1 MSAAR
6 NILMALAAAGA
17 AVTLTAA
24 PAAAAP
30 GDTLSIC
37 HSQLTPSGWADV
49 SWSSSSQCGGFEPN
63 RKQIKQLDGYPIGT
77 EVAICAS
84 TLQPAG
90 WIQIREYYSQS
101 CRYSSVPSLNNNA
114 WTVRRVS

>member
-1 MSAAR
+1 
-6 NILMALAAAGA
+6 MALAAAGA

-24 PAAAAP
+24 PASAAP
-30 GDTLSIC
+30 GDTQSIC
-37 HSQLTPSGWADV
+37 HSLLTPSGWADV
-49 SWSSSSQCGGFEPN
+49 SWSTSSQCGGSGPN
-63 RKQIKQLDGYPIGT
+63 RKQIKQLEGYPIGT

-90 WIQIREYYSQS
+90 WTQIRTYYSQS
-101 CRYSSVPSLNNNA
+101 CRYTTVPSQNDNA